1 MANISVITKFVT
13 EKGKVGVSFEGYSY
27 RYGKASKDGA
37 YLFWRCHKEKVL
49 HCRGR
54 IKTNENYS
62 NPDKKLVPL
71 VYVLMSRKT
80 TAMYEEVFIDIKLHC
95 TQIGCT
101 LNPTEILTDFKSGLL
116 SAVRQQFPNSRHRGC
131 HFHFCQVWYI
141 VTKK

>member
-1 MANISVITKFVT
+1 MLSSGENNDYIIFATTENLRLLCGRPLISM
-13 EKGKVGVSFEGYSY
+13 
-27 RYGKASKDGA
+27 DGTFDTVPN
-37 YLFWRCHKEKVL
+37 LFQQLFTL
-49 HCRGR
+49 HAFQ
-54 IKTNENYS
+54 
-62 NPDKKLVPL
+62 DKKLVPL

-101 LNPTEILTDFKSGLL
+101 LNPTEILTDFESGLL